1 MFNSLYS
8 SPMRHQAQ
16 PDRVCSLTA
25 FVLLLRELLPTDT
38 VPQHLLGLLHRKS
51 EIVLRQ
57 SNKEWKATSGLNH
70 KHKALKGDMAAVNE
84 EGAEEDKEEGEGEGA
99 DVK

>member
-38 VPQHLLGLLHRKS
+38 VPQYLLGLLHRKS

-70 KHKALKGDMAAVNE
+70 RHKALKGASDMTAM
-84 EGAEEDKEEGEGEGA
+84 AEEEERANKEEEEEEE
-99 DVK
+99 VK